1 METWG
6 TKLGVMVEVEE
17 RGQAESYS
25 QRHATGNA
33 RLGLH

>member
-6 TKLGVMVEVEE
+6 PKLGVMVEVEE
-17 RGQAESYS
+17 RGQAGSYS
-25 QRHATGNA
+25 QRQATGNV